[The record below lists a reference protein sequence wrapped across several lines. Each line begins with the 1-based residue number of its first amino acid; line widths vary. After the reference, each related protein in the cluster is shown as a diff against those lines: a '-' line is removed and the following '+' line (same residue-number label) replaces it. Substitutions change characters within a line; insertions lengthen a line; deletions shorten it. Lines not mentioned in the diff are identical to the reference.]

1 MKYSYNFAKRTI
13 AILALTFLI
22 FALNAQNVGIGTNNP
37 TEKLDVNG
45 NINLSGNL
53 LINGSSGLSGQVLA
67 MDGGRLRW
75 MDKSRFK
82 QSAIFR
88 FSGPDIFT
96 VPPGVTEI
104 LIEMWGAGGGGH
116 SPGGGGG
123 SGGYWIGNLAV
134 EEGNVINLSIGSGGT
149 AGSLSTDAGT
159 GGNTSFSFGDFNII
173 SEGGGGADSLLSS
186 NIEFYRGG
194 KGGAGLKNT
203 SSVPFGYN
211 SFFYIDGEYGDPTS
225 VDYMETANGVFAK
238 VLDYGR
244 GGIAPNSG
252 NPKAAPVRV
261 VFSSNGS
268 VLTRSHRKTIDTPPF
283 GCGGTPLAIS
293 GGQSGGFG
301 LIIIYF

>member
-1 MKYSYNFAKRTI
+1 MKFNFIFTKPKIVTFS
-13 AILALTFLI
+13 LAFLL
-22 FALNAQNVGIGTNNP
+22 FALNAQNVGIGTSKP

-53 LINGSSGLSGQVLA
+53 LINGTSGLPGQVLA
-67 MDGGRLRW
+67 MDGGTLRW

-82 QSAIFR
+82 QTAIFR
-88 FSGPDIFT
+88 FQGPDIFT

-134 EEGNVINLSIGSGGT
+134 EEGNVINLSIGSGGS

-159 GGNTSFSFGDFNII
+159 GGNTSFSFGDFNVI
-173 SEGGGGADSLLSS
+173 SEGGGGADSLLSG
-186 NIEFYRGG
+186 NVEFYRGG

-203 SSVPFGYN
+203 SSVPFNYK
-211 SFFYIDGEYGDPTS
+211 SFFFIDGEYGVPTTI
-225 VDYMETANGVFAK
+225 DYMETANGVFGK
-238 VLDYGR
+238 VVNYGT
-244 GGIAPNSG
+244 GGTAPYSG
-252 NPKAAPVRV
+252 NLQAAPVRV

-268 VLTRSHRKTIDTPPF
+268 VLTRSHRKTIDSAPF
-283 GCGGTPLAIS
+283 GCGGTPLGIS
-293 GGQSGGFG
+293 GGQAGGQG
-301 LIIIYF
+301 MIIIYF